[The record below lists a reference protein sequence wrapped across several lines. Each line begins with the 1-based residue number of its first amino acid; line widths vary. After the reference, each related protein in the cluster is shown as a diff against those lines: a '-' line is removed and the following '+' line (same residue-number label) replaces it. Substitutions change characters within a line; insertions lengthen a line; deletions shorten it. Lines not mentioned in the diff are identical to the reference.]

1 LWGSVCKCFSTNDWG
16 WEDYSVE
23 VVKSVVDINK
33 IKAAVEVQTK
43 EHFKQLNKIIQ
54 EEIKDPIV
62 AEIDLF
68 FQQFKS
74 KVEQLRNTLIQSTE
88 DHKSDKQQQ
97 EQLTER
103 LHELQKLTPEMIL
116 DGKALKEELEAL
128 L

>member
-1 LWGSVCKCFSTNDWG
+1 
-16 WEDYSVE
+16 VE

-33 IKAAVEVQTK
+33 IKAAVKVQRK
-43 EHFKQLNKIIQ
+43 EHFEQLNKIIQ
-54 EEIKDPIV
+54 EEINDPIV

-68 FQQFKS
+68 FQQCKS